1 MRKIIIFIFIILLTI
16 IGYNYLYQDHRDIN
30 SEQTDFSLTA
40 TTLLNEFSINPNASE
55 KKYLNKTIEING
67 SITEKNSDN
76 LTIDDKVFCLL
87 LNNTQNILENNSP
100 IIVKGRVIGYD
111 DLLELVKLDQCTI
124 LKK

>member
-1 MRKIIIFIFIILLTI
+1 MLQK
-16 IGYNYLYQDHRDIN
+16 
-30 SEQTDFSLTA
+30 
-40 TTLLNEFSINPNASE
+40 

-76 LTIDDKVFCLL
+76 LTIDDRVFCQL
-87 LNNTQNILENNSP
+87 LNNTQNIPENNSP